1 MPEPAETHTVS
12 LTMLRTVNIGLDAGQ
27 RYGNL
32 LTTLTEL
39 FTNGPGQP
47 PSVMLIEADTAETV
61 NEAARDAGKRL
72 GVPVII
78 ADADLG
84 IDEIHGMEVGRIE
97 SVGDSLLRK
106 AGESGKG
113 LLVIDGAE
121 TIGAGTRG
129 ILTHMFAGKTLTLPG
144 MAQPV
149 GLDNWTVVLGTE
161 DSTRVAAEL
170 RDRADIAIRLDG
182 TLAPRQP

>member
-1 MPEPAETHTVS
+1 VNLELEP
-12 LTMLRTVNIGLDAGQ
+12 GQ
-27 RYGNL
+27 RYGEM

-47 PSVMLIEADTAETV
+47 PAVMLVEADTPDTI
-61 NEAARDAGKRL
+61 NDAARVAGKRL

-106 AGESGKG
+106 AGEAGRG
-113 LLVIDGAE
+113 LLVIDNAE
-121 TIGAGTRG
+121 TIGAGTR
-129 ILTHMFAGKTLTLPG
+129 
-144 MAQPV
+144 
-149 GLDNWTVVLGTE
+149 
-161 DSTRVAAEL
+161 
-170 RDRADIAIRLDG
+170 
-182 TLAPRQP
+182 